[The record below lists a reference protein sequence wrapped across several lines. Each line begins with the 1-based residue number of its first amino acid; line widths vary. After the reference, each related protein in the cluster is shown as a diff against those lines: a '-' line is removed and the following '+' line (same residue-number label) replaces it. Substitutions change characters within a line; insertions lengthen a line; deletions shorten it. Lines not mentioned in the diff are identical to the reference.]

1 MAPIPGVVQLQG
13 DITSKATAEKIVSY
27 FEGNKA
33 DIVVSDGAPDVTG
46 LHELDE
52 YIQGQLIL
60 AALNITTFCLKEGG
74 TFVAKIFRGKDVTL
88 LYAQLRIFF
97 EFVTIAKPKSSRN
110 SSIESFVVCQ
120 KFRMPQGYQPQMIP
134 PMLMQ
139 GYTQQNTLV
148 GTKANRAIVPF
159 IAAGDLSGLDA
170 DQSYSLNMSSKADDS
185 ECEKRTKYTYLN
197 PTQPPINPPYKDAL
211 KLKRSGN
218 HHDA

>member
-13 DITSKATAEKIVSY
+13 DITSKATAEQIVSY

-74 TFVAKIFRGKDVTL
+74 AFVAKIFRGKDVTL
-88 LYAQLRIFF
+88 LYAQLQIFF
-97 EFVTIAKPKSSRN
+97 ELVTIAKPKSSRN

-120 KFRMPQGYQPQMIP
+120 NFRLPKGYVPQMIP

-139 GYTQQNTLV
+139 GYTQENALV
-148 GTKANRAIVPF
+148 GTSANRAIVPF

-170 DQSYSLNMSSKADDS
+170 DQSYSLEESPGSGEKQG
-185 ECEKRTKYTYLN
+185 EKRPKYTYLN

-211 KLKRSGN
+211 LQKRSGT
-218 HHDA
+218 HHDS